1 MAKKF
6 GKFLLF
12 TAAVGT
18 AAAAAYYYMQQ
29 KNSLLME
36 STDADDDYDDFHE
49 DLDESTEFSRNY
61 VPLNASVPASAPT
74 EETAETE
81 VSSSSSDFTPL
92 SGQAADLSGEEGE
105 TVEDVE
111 EFFDEEDAEDEEPF
125 EITVP
130 DKLIQDSL
138 VDSGYRT
145 GIERTIPAVHLQQ
158 CLRQHHIADTDRR
171 CDRLGKSTDVDH
183 FSPIVRGLQGRNR
196 FAAIPEFTVV
206 IIFDQ
211 IAVRLFLRPAQ
222 QLRPPA
228 DRHHRSGRVLMGG
241 HDIGH
246 PDRFLFQSVRTH
258 SLIIHIHRH
267 NMIGE

>member
-81 VSSSSSDFTPL
+81 ASSSSSDFTPL

-111 EFFDEEDAEDEEPF
+111 EFFDEVYTHLSPEELEEYLEENP
-125 EITVP
+125 
-130 DKLIQDSL
+130 S
-138 VDSGYRT
+138 
-145 GIERTIPAVHLQQ
+145 ERKYLKRYEP
-158 CLRQHHIADTDRR
+158 
-171 CDRLGKSTDVDH
+171 
-183 FSPIVRGLQGRNR
+183 
-196 FAAIPEFTVV
+196 
-206 IIFDQ
+206 
-211 IAVRLFLRPAQ
+211 
-222 QLRPPA
+222 
-228 DRHHRSGRVLMGG
+228 
-241 HDIGH
+241 
-246 PDRFLFQSVRTH
+246 
-258 SLIIHIHRH
+258 
-267 NMIGE
+267 